1 MLRLSNFAYSDAD
14 LKLIRF
20 CLLAVVKGKQVA
32 VAKIYQLMYTD
43 RSLLFQQM
51 VYANL
56 LSSLENG

>member
-14 LKLIRF
+14 YKLIQF
-20 CLLAVVKGKQVA
+20 FLLAIVKVKQVA